1 MNKPA
6 HRAQLIWSRIETD
19 IVNEPAHRV
28 GDQLPASVLN
38 VKFGQELRQ
47 LEQIIVSEPAHRVG
61 DQFSA
66 SALNVKFG

>member
-1 MNKPA
+1 M
-6 HRAQLIWSRIETD
+6 
-19 IVNEPAHRV
+19 NEPAHRV

-66 SALNVKFG
+66 GA